1 MGATHPVS
9 LGNVLQE
16 TILFSWSQPGKEKN
30 PVRLWAGGAAAAL
43 GFPEAAGSALQA
55 VRACSTGPD
64 LEQCLCGDCYRAQL
78 IVVSA
83 PSSDQNS
90 ILSVSLLKSDSSLP

>member
-16 TILFSWSQPGKEKN
+16 AILSSWSQPGEGKH

-55 VRACSTGPD
+55 ARACSPGPD
-64 LEQCLCGDCYRAQL
+64 LEQCLCGDCYKAQL
-78 IVVSA
+78 IVASE
-83 PSSDQNS
+83 PSPDQNS